1 MVQQKCALKT
11 KLRKQI
17 LSYTEK
23 KKGSSI
29 TSTYKEN
36 ILIA

>member
-23 KKGSSI
+23 KKGQV
-29 TSTYKEN
+29 
-36 ILIA
+36 ILVLIKKIY